1 MAFTGEFVYSSLG
14 TSEGRSGRAP
24 VADEG
29 LDGSAVAAV
38 NGVGICAVYGNS

>member
-1 MAFTGEFVYSSLG
+1 MAFTGEFVCSLLG
-14 TSEGRSGRAP
+14 TSEGKSGHGP

-38 NGVGICAVYGNS
+38 NGVGICAVYGDS